1 MRKLSV
7 PLPEKQPGEEIIA
20 PQAGPQTT
28 FLACGADIVVYG
40 GAAGGGKTWGLLL
53 DALRYAALEPVP
65 GFGAVIFRRTSP
77 QITAQGGLWDESSK
91 LYPLAGGKPNRTMLS
106 WDWPHHNSRIRFAHM
121 QYDQDMYNWQGSQI
135 PHLGFDELTHFGET
149 AFFYMLSRNRS
160 TCGVKP
166 RVRATVNPD
175 PDSWVKRFLA
185 PWVDPDAP
193 WHAEAGQV
201 LRFYRENDTT
211 CWLRPG
217 EALPPHIKPEHIK
230 TATFIPAKL
239 SDNPALLK
247 VNPEYE
253 ANIMALPAIERER
266 LLGGPLAWTLRQ
278 DGNTF
283 KRPWFPVVDAA
294 PVEGPEGL
302 RAIVRRWDF
311 AATEPRKGYSD
322 PDYTAGVK
330 LGITSEGV
338 IYVLDCILERLSPA
352 DVQALVKQTAELDGR
367 GVAVRWEIE
376 PGSAG
381 KTVSQMYARLLAGW
395 DARGVHSTGDKLTRA
410 LPFAAQ
416 AEVGNVRM
424 ARGAWNE
431 AWLNQLCAFPSAI
444 IHDDAVD
451 ATAGAYSDLVN
462 RGVSLADLQRRAAL
476 RQQAARHAAAGTS
489 PTTGLAHPESASASD
504 NPPTAPAPDGFFW
517 PW

>member
-1 MRKLSV
+1 M
-7 PLPEKQPGEEIIA
+7 
-20 PQAGPQTT
+20 
-28 FLACGADIVVYG
+28 
-40 GAAGGGKTWGLLL
+40 L
-53 DALRYAALEPVP
+53 DALRYAALEPVD
-65 GFGAVIFRRTSP
+65 GFGAVIFRRTAP

-91 LYPLAGGKPNRTMLS
+91 LYPLAGGKPNKTMLS
-106 WDWPHHNSRIRFAHM
+106 WEWPRYHTRIRFAHL

-135 PHLGFDELTHFGET
+135 ALLDFDELTHFGET
-149 AFFYMLSRNRS
+149 AFFYLLSRNRS

-166 RVRATVNPD
+166 HVRATVNPD

-185 PWVDPDAP
+185 PWVDPD
-193 WHAEAGQV
+193 WEAERGWRARSGET
-201 LRFYRENDTT
+201 LRFYRDSDVTH
-211 CWLRPG
+211 WLRVG
-217 EALPPHIKPEHIK
+217 EPLPLGIEAERIK
-230 TATFIPAKL
+230 TCAYIPAHL
-239 SDNPALLK
+239 SDNPALLR
-247 VNPEYE
+247 VNPDYY
-253 ANIMALPAIERER
+253 ANLMALPAIERER

-294 PVEGPEGL
+294 PTAGI

-311 AATEPRKGYSD
+311 AATEPRQGYSD

-330 LGITSEGV
+330 LALTDGGV
-338 IYVLDCILERLSPA
+338 VYVLDCVLKRLSPA

-367 GVAVRWEIE
+367 GVAMRWEVE

-395 DARGVHSTGDKLTRA
+395 DARGVRSTGDKLTRA

-424 ARGAWNE
+424 VRGAWNE
-431 AWLNQLCAFPSAI
+431 AWLNQLCAFPSAS

-476 RQQAARHAAAGTS
+476 RQQAIATAGGAHTAG
-489 PTTGLAHPESASASD
+489 PAHPETESAPQSG
-504 NPPTAPAPDGFFW
+504 APDGFSW
-517 PW
+517 PWG